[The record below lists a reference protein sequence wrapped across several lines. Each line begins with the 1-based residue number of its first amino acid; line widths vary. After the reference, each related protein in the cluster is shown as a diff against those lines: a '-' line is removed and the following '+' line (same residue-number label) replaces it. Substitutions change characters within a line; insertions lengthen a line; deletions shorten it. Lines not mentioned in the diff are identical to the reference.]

1 MVICPLPQRTCSPY
15 HIPCGLLPANLIHG
29 IPFMRRA
36 LDWTALF
43 DARGLVSTTDTSPK
57 FIHSMAQHWHDED
70 VRNCFTLI
78 RKGRKTLPEV
88 KWHQPDL
95 WVVVILFCCPDR
107 HISVMVR
114 ILPQTQGYAQPS
126 PGSVT
131 LTVYVWIFRPIHLYG
146 KKIANKMRRLCTKV
160 QKPSLETPQKDAFN
174 GELNY
179 SIFIWCRCFLTIVQI
194 LGL

>member
-146 KKIANKMRRLCTKV
+146 KKLPTKWEDYVPRFRNHRWKHLRKMRSMVSWTIL
-160 QKPSLETPQKDAFN
+160 SLFDADVF
-174 GELNY
+174 
-179 SIFIWCRCFLTIVQI
+179 
-194 LGL
+194 